1 MFYWLFWNVLDRIEF
16 YLFYILCSNLFYLW
30 VLIVLNEKEN
40 LFYLFILNV
49 IFLVFVSWEIKYVDY
64 GFKIILVFIY

>member
-49 IFLVFVSWEIKYVDY
+49 IFLVFISWEIKYVDN